1 MKGRTNSTN
10 EGPKARQGWS
20 GSGNGEEGEME
31 GLGVEAIN
39 SGVDKN
45 EGDCMV

>member
-20 GSGNGEEGEME
+20 GSGNGKEAMLWSSLVRRRAAGEGSE
-31 GLGVEAIN
+31 
-39 SGVDKN
+39 K
-45 EGDCMV
+45 